1 MLFDLSPAEL
11 ISRIVVLLV
20 AFTVHE
26 FAHAFVADRFGD
38 TTPRSQGRLTL
49 NPFAHL
55 DPIGSLLLLVTGFG
69 WAKPVMIDPYALE
82 RRNRA
87 APMLVALAGPASNFL
102 LAVLASLP
110 VRLGLVAMSFQRGTL
125 LPTAS
130 QLIDDFVFINLLL
143 MLFNLIPISPLD
155 GEKILTYLLPPS
167 GRNLMDTIRPYGPL
181 LLMLVIFVLPSMGF
195 NILGTLITR
204 PMQILYSFLLG

>member
-1 MLFDLSPAEL
+1 MLFNLSPSEL
-11 ISRIVVLLV
+11 IARIIVLLV

-55 DPIGSLLLLVTGFG
+55 DPIGSLLLLITGFG
-69 WAKPVMIDPYALE
+69 WAKPVMINPYALE

-87 APMLVALAGPASNFL
+87 APMLVALAGPASNLL
-102 LAVLASLP
+102 LAVVAALP
-110 VRLGLVAMSFQRGTL
+110 VKLGLISLSFQTGKL
-125 LPTAS
+125 FPTPI
-130 QLIDDFVFINLLL
+130 QLIDTFVQINLLL

-155 GEKILTYLLPPS
+155 GEKVLTYFLPAP
-167 GRNLMDTIRPYGPL
+167 GRNFMDSIRPYGPL
-181 LLMLVIFVLPSMGF
+181 LLMLLIFVLPSLGF
-195 NILGTLITR
+195 NVLQAIIVR
-204 PMQILYSFLLG
+204 PMIFLYSALLG